1 MDIVLLGPPGSG
13 KGTQGN
19 LLAEPLNAKPLSTGD
34 LFRSILK
41 DDSHPLYSKV
51 QVINEGKLVS
61 DDVVNKVVEYGIN
74 KPENRNGIIFDGY
87 PRTIAQAEKL
97 DEMLAARGRKI
108 DLVIELNVTQ
118 EVLFY
123 RILGRRVCP
132 GCKRIFH
139 ERDGLDVCPHCG
151 LELIRREDDNEQTI
165 LQRLEEYRAKTA
177 PLQDYYENSGAVI
190 LDMEINDA
198 SLTAQEVNQQIM
210 DMLKQSR
217 VLQEKL

>member
-1 MDIVLLGPPGSG
+1 M
-13 KGTQGN
+13 
-19 LLAEPLNAKPLSTGD
+19 
-34 LFRSILK
+34 
-41 DDSHPLYSKV
+41 
-51 QVINEGKLVS
+51 
-61 DDVVNKVVEYGIN
+61 
-74 KPENRNGIIFDGY
+74 
-87 PRTIAQAEKL
+87 
-97 DEMLAARGRKI
+97 
-108 DLVIELNVTQ
+108 
-118 EVLFY
+118 
-123 RILGRRVCP
+123 
-132 GCKRIFH
+132 
-139 ERDGLDVCPHCG
+139 DVCPHCG